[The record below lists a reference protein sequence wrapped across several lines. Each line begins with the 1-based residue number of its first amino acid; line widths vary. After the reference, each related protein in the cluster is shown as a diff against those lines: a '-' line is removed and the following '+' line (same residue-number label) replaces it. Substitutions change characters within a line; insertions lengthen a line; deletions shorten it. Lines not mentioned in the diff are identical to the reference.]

1 MREKLLRAALAAG
14 LMTVV
19 LGGAGAASA
28 ATGTTIDV
36 LSNRADLIS
45 GGDALVAVNLPAGT
59 NASTVTMTLGGR
71 DVTDEFAMR
80 QNGRYEGLVTGLSD
94 GANTLDAR
102 LPDGSGA
109 RITITN
115 HAIGGPVFAGPQVQ
129 PWVCQS
135 GAKDAQCNQPTAYSY
150 KYEPVTGG
158 TFLPYDPSNP
168 PPASLIMQTTT
179 DAGVTVPYIIRE
191 ETGYEDRDQYAI
203 ATLFQPGK
211 PWQPWAPQQQWNR
224 KLVIEHGASCG
235 ADHDTGTAPSVE
247 DDAALSR
254 GFAVMSTALDN
265 AGHNCDVV
273 TEAES
278 LMMAKEHLTEAYGQ
292 IRYTIGTG
300 CSGGSLAQQQV
311 ANAYP
316 GIYQGILPQCSFP
329 DAWSTGQQLADYFVV
344 RHYVEDPTQ
353 WSPGVTWNPLSIAA
367 VEGHPNH
374 LNSIELSTLYFT
386 SLGDPS
392 YACAGVSD
400 SQRYNAQTNPGGV
413 RCDLAD
419 YMVNVFGRRASDGF
433 AGRPLDNVGVQYGLD
448 ALKEGTITPAQFV
461 DLNVK
466 VGGADIDGQ
475 WQPQRVTADQP
486 ALGNAYRS
494 GAINET
500 NNMKDVAI
508 IDLRGPDPGAFHDVY
523 RAFAVRARLQREN
536 GTYGNQVIWEGL
548 APLIGDATYTTQ
560 GLVAM
565 DRWLSAVDADHS
577 SKPLARKLIDDK
589 PADIHDQCSDGLGQ
603 VLPGTEA
610 CQAIVQA
617 YQTPRMVAGE
627 SIATD
632 DNKCQLGPLLRTDY
646 YPVQFTD
653 DQWAALE
660 KVFPGGVCDWSKPGV
675 SQAPSVPW
683 LTYDGTVG
691 GRPLGAAPKS
701 VPLR

>member
-1 MREKLLRAALAAG
+1 MRGKLILAAG
-14 LMTVV
+14 LATLAV
-19 LGGAGAASA
+19 GGGTARAAVS
-28 ATGTTIDV
+28 IDV

-45 GGDALVAVNLPAGT
+45 GGDALVAVNGGPPAGVSL
-59 NASTVTMTLGGR
+59 NGH
-71 DVTDEFAMR
+71 DVTSDFAVR
-80 QNGRYEGLVTGLSD
+80 QNGRYEGLVTGLAD
-94 GANTLDAR
+94 GANTLAAR

-109 RITITN
+109 QIAITN
-115 HAIGGPVFAGPQVQ
+115 HPIGGPVFAGRQVQ
-129 PWVCQS
+129 PWVCQA
-135 GAKDAQCNQPTAYSY
+135 GARDAQCNQPIAYAY

-158 TFLPYDPSNP
+158 AFLPYDPASP
-168 PPASLIMQTTT
+168 PPASLIKQTTT

-203 ATLFQPGK
+203 ATLFEPGK
-211 PWQPWAPQQQWNR
+211 AWQPWAPQEQWNH

-235 ADHDTGTAPSVE
+235 AEHDSATAPSVE

-278 LMMAKEHLTEAYGQ
+278 LMMAKEHLTESYGQ
-292 IRYTIGTG
+292 IRYTIGEG
-300 CSGGSLAQQQV
+300 CSGGSLVQQQV
-311 ANAYP
+311 ADAYP

-329 DAWSTGQQLADYFVV
+329 DAWSTGQQLADYFLV
-344 RHYVEDPTQ
+344 RHYVEDPAQ
-353 WSPGVTWNPLSIAA
+353 WSLGVTWTPLSIAA

-374 LNSIELSTLYFT
+374 LNSIELSTIYFS

-392 YACAGVSD
+392 YACAGVSA

-419 YMVNVFGRRASDGF
+419 YMVNVFGTRASDGF

-448 ALKEGTITPAQFV
+448 ALEAGTITPAQFV

-486 ALGNAYRS
+486 ALANAYRS
-494 GAINET
+494 GGINET
-500 NNMKDVAI
+500 NNMRNVAI

-536 GTYGNQVIWEGL
+536 GTYANQVIWEGL
-548 APLIGDATYTTQ
+548 APLVGDVNYTTT

-565 DRWLSAVDADHS
+565 DRWLGAVDADHS
-577 SKPLARKLIDDK
+577 SKPLAQKLVADK
-589 PADIHDQCSDGLGQ
+589 PGDIHDQCSDGLGQ

-617 YQTPRMVAGE
+617 YKTPRMVAGE

-632 DNKCQLGPLLRTDY
+632 DNKCVLKPLLRTDY

-653 DQWAALE
+653 AQWAALA
-660 KVFPGGVCDWSKPGV
+660 KVFPGGVCDWSRPGV
-675 SQAPSVPW
+675 SQAPTLPW
-683 LTYDGTVG
+683 LDYDGQVG
-691 GRPLGAAPKS
+691 GKPLPAAPRS
-701 VPLR
+701 TALP

>member
-1 MREKLLRAALAAG
+1 MRGRLILVAALLTFAVAAG
-14 LMTVV
+14 T
-19 LGGAGAASA
+19 AQAAVS
-28 ATGTTIDV
+28 IDV

-45 GGDALVAVNLPAGT
+45 GGDALVAINGGA
-59 NASTVTMTLGGR
+59 ATVSLNGH
-71 DVTDEFAMR
+71 DVTNDFAVR
-80 QNGRYEGLVTGLSD
+80 EDGRYEGLVTGLAD
-94 GANTLDAR
+94 GANKLEAQ
-102 LPDGSGA
+102 LPDRSGA
-109 RITITN
+109 QITLTN
-115 HAIGGPVFAGPQVQ
+115 HAIGGPVFAGPQIQ
-129 PWVCQS
+129 PWLCQS
-135 GAKDAQCNQPTAYSY
+135 GARDKQCNQPIAYSY
-150 KYEPVTGG
+150 KFMPVTGG
-158 TFLPYDPSNP
+158 EFLPYDPANP
-168 PPASLIMQTTT
+168 PPAALIKQTTT
-179 DAGVTVPYIIRE
+179 DQGVTAPYVIRE

-203 ATLFQPGK
+203 ATLFDPGK
-211 PWQPWAPQQQWNR
+211 PWQPWAPQKQWNH

-235 ADHDTGTAPSVE
+235 ADRQSGTAPSVE

-278 LMMAKEHLTEAYGQ
+278 LVMAKEHLTESYGQ

-300 CSGGSLAQQQV
+300 CSGGSLVQQQV

-344 RHYVEDPTQ
+344 RHYVEDPGQ
-353 WSPGVTWNPLSIAA
+353 WGTGIAWTPLDIAA

-374 LNSIELSTLYFT
+374 LNSIELSTLYFE

-400 SQRYNAQTNPGGV
+400 SERYDAQTNPDGV

-419 YMVNVFGRRASDGF
+419 YMVNVFGTRPSDGF

-448 ALKEGTITPAQFV
+448 ALKAGKITPAQFV

-475 WQPQRVTADQP
+475 WQPGRTVADQP
-486 ALGNAYRS
+486 ALARAYRS
-494 GAINET
+494 GGINET
-500 NNMKDVAI
+500 NNMRDVAV

-536 GTYGNQVIWEGL
+536 GTYANQVIWEGL
-548 APLIGDATYTTQ
+548 APLVGDATYTTQ

-565 DRWLSAVDADHS
+565 DRWLGAVEADKRGGVPL
-577 SKPLARKLIDDK
+577 SKKLIQDK
-589 PADIHDQCSDGLGQ
+589 PADIHDQCSDGVGQ

-617 YQTPRMVAGE
+617 YTTPRVVAGE

-632 DNKCQLGPLLRTDY
+632 NNKCRLKPLLRTDY
-646 YPVQFTD
+646 YPMQFTD
-653 DQWAALE
+653 EQWSELTKA
-660 KVFPGGVCDWSKPGV
+660 FPSGVCDWSKPGV
-675 SQAPSVPW
+675 SQAPTVPW
-683 LTYDGTVG
+683 LTYDGQVG
-691 GRPLGAAPKS
+691 GKPLGPAPKS
-701 VPLR
+701 TPLG